1 MRGREEGVLEEAEG
15 WEERASQLRQV
26 RQRQNP
32 DKPSDLTSIRELL
45 EEVEQDTHS
54 GTMLFIIVQ
63 YPCIT
68 NTRLVL
74 LPEGPVIPTA

>member
-15 WEERASQLRQV
+15 CEEGASQLRQV

-45 EEVEQDTHS
+45 DEVEQDTHN
-54 GTMLFIIVQ
+54 GKLLYIIVQ

-68 NTRLVL
+68 STRLVL
-74 LPEGPVIPTA
+74 FTGAPVTLML